1 MSMSRQI
8 ISKVALATALA
19 AAAGVAYWVNTHR
32 DATPP
37 GLIRSNGRL
46 EVERIEIAAKYPGR
60 IIELPV
66 NEGDLVQAG
75 DLIARQ
81 DSTELLAQKA
91 AVEAGRQRA
100 SQAMLR
106 AQAETDVRKV
116 QARIAQLELDH
127 TTRLRQDELVSG
139 AEVERREAQRDGE
152 KAGVMVAT
160 AAIGEATAA
169 RGEAEAQMKRL
180 DVAVADMSLRAP
192 VNGRI
197 EYRVVE
203 PGSVIPSG
211 GRVATLL
218 DTSNVHM
225 TVFLPTS
232 IAGRLQVGDEARVVL
247 DAAPQ
252 FTIPAVVS
260 FVAAEAQFTPK
271 YVETAAERDKLVYRV
286 KLKVPV
292 DVATQYAAYVKA
304 GLTGYGFVRADK
316 DTAWPENLAVKL
328 PASASA
334 AKVAPAA
341 SAAPDAH
348 VPDSLASAPGTAG
361 AVRQNHP
368 AASTTAH

>member
-1 MSMSRQI
+1 MNQH
-8 ISKVALATALA
+8 KLTWVAAATVAV
-19 AAAGVAYWVNTHR
+19 AAAGAAYWINTHR
-32 DATPP
+32 DPVPA

-60 IIELPV
+60 VIELPV
-66 NEGDLVQAG
+66 NEGDVVKAG

-81 DSTELLAQKA
+81 DSTELLAQRG
-91 AVEAGRQRA
+91 AVEAARQRA
-100 SQAMLR
+100 AQAMLR

-116 QARIAQLELDH
+116 QARLAQMELDH
-127 TTRLRQDELVSG
+127 TSKLRQDALVSG

-169 RGEAEAQMKRL
+169 RAEAEAQMKRL
-180 DVAVADMSLRAP
+180 DVAINDMSLRAP
-192 VNGRI
+192 VKGRI

-232 IAGRLQVGDEARVVL
+232 VAGKLQVGDEARLVL

-252 FTIPAVVS
+252 FVVPAVVS
-260 FVAAEAQFTPK
+260 FVAGEAQFTPK

-292 DVATQYAAYVKA
+292 DIANRYAAYVKA
-304 GLTGYGFVRADK
+304 GLTGYGYVRADK
-316 DTAWPENLAVKL
+316 AVTWPGSLSVKL
-328 PASASA
+328 P
-334 AKVAPAA
+334 VV
-341 SAAPDAH
+341 D
-348 VPDSLASAPGTAG
+348 TA
-361 AVRQNHP
+361 RP
-368 AASTTAH
+368 

>member
-1 MSMSRQI
+1 MNRRHI
-8 ISKVALATALA
+8 TWISLLVLSGV
-19 AAAGVAYWVNTHR
+19 AAGVAYWVNSNQ
-32 DATPP
+32 DPIPA

-66 NEGDLVQAG
+66 HEGDLVKAG

-91 AVEAGRQRA
+91 AVEAARQRA
-100 SQAMLR
+100 SQAMAR

-127 TTRLRQDELVSG
+127 TTRLRQDALVSG

-152 KAGVMVAT
+152 RAGVMVAT

-169 RGEAEAQMKRL
+169 RAEAEAQMKRL
-180 DVAVADMSLRAP
+180 DIAIDDMSLRAP

-232 IAGRLQVGDEARVVL
+232 IAGKLQVGDEARIVL

-252 FTIPAVVS
+252 FTIPAIVS

-271 YVETAAERDKLVYRV
+271 YVETRSERDKLVYRV
-286 KLKVPV
+286 KLKVP
-292 DVATQYAAYVKA
+292 AELTQQYAAYVKA

-316 DTAWPENLAVKL
+316 SVSWPAKLAVKL
-328 PASASA
+328 P
-334 AKVAPAA
+334 PAEA
-341 SAAPDAH
+341 RRP
-348 VPDSLASAPGTAG
+348 
-361 AVRQNHP
+361 
-368 AASTTAH
+368 

>member
-1 MSMSRQI
+1 MNHKTITGVSLL
-8 ISKVALATALA
+8 ALSC
-19 AAAGVAYWVNTHR
+19 AAGLAYWVNTHH
-32 DATPP
+32 DPIPA
-37 GLIRSNGRL
+37 GLIRTNGRL

-66 NEGDLVQAG
+66 NEGDLVKAG
-75 DLIARQ
+75 TLIARQ
-81 DSTELLAQKA
+81 DSTELVAQRA

-106 AQAETDVRKV
+106 AGAETEVRKV

-127 TTRLRQDELVSG
+127 THRLRQEELVSG
-139 AEVERREAQRDGE
+139 AEVERRQAQRDGE

-169 RGEAEAQMKRL
+169 RSEAQAQMTRL
-180 DVAVADMSLRAP
+180 DVAIADMSLRAP

-252 FTIPAVVS
+252 YTIPAQVS

-271 YVETAAERDKLVYRV
+271 YVETASERDKLVYRV
-286 KLKVPV
+286 KLKVPT
-292 DVATQYAAYVKA
+292 DIANRYAAYVKA
-304 GLTGYGFVRADK
+304 GLTGYGYVRADTNK
-316 DTAWPENLAVKL
+316 PWPAALAVKL
-328 PASASA
+328 PALDT
-334 AKVAPAA
+334 AKP
-341 SAAPDAH
+341 
-348 VPDSLASAPGTAG
+348 
-361 AVRQNHP
+361 
-368 AASTTAH
+368 

>member
-1 MSMSRQI
+1 MNRH
-8 ISKVALATALA
+8 KLTWVALTTVAM
-19 AAAGVAYWVNTHR
+19 AAAGAAYWINTHR
-32 DATPP
+32 DRVPD

-60 IIELPV
+60 VTELPI
-66 NEGDLVQAG
+66 NEGDLVKAG

-81 DSTELLAQKA
+81 DSTELLAQRG
-91 AVEAGRQRA
+91 AVEAASQRA
-100 SQAMLR
+100 SQAILR

-116 QARIAQLELDH
+116 QARIAQMELDH
-127 TTRLRQDELVSG
+127 TSKLRQDALVSG

-152 KAGVMVAT
+152 RAGVMVAT
-160 AAIGEATAA
+160 AAMGEATAA
-169 RGEAEAQMKRL
+169 RAEAQAQMRRL
-180 DVAVADMSLRAP
+180 DVAINDMSLRAP
-192 VNGRI
+192 VDGRI

-232 IAGRLQVGDEARVVL
+232 IAGRLQVGDEARLVL

-252 FTIPAVVS
+252 FVVPAVVS
-260 FVAAEAQFTPK
+260 FVAGEAQFTPK

-292 DVATQYAAYVKA
+292 DIAKRYAAYVKA
-304 GLTGYGFVRADK
+304 GLTGYGYVRADK
-316 DTAWPENLAVKL
+316 SVTWPGNLRVQLPVLDT
-328 PASASA
+328 
-334 AKVAPAA
+334 
-341 SAAPDAH
+341 
-348 VPDSLASAPGTAG
+348 T
-361 AVRQNHP
+361 HP
-368 AASTTAH
+368 